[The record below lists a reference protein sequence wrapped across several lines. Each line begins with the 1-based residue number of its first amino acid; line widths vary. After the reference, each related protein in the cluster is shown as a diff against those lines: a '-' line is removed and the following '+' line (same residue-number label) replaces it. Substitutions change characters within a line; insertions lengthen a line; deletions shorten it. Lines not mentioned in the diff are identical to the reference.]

1 MSMHDAGWRLAGD
14 RLGTRALVVVS
25 LALPGLALAPCPVLV
40 AAETAPTQAADAAS
54 GPKASPAETSPVD
67 SDGQLEKLFEKEIT
81 VTAKYHYL
89 LSLPAGYE
97 EGTQR
102 WPLMLFLHGSGE
114 SGDSLAKVKANGPPK
129 LIAKKD
135 RDFPCIVVSPQSP
148 GRGWNPDYLAALLD
162 DICATYRVD
171 PERIYLTGLSMGGY
185 GTWMLAAA
193 QPDRFAAIVPI
204 CGGGNPADADKLK
217 GIPIW
222 VFHGAEDKTVKLEN
236 STKMV
241 DALKAVGS
249 DVKFT
254 IYPEVGH
261 DSWTETYANP
271 ELYDWLF
278 AQKRAARP

>member
-1 MSMHDAGWRLAGD
+1 MHDAGWRLAVNRWGA
-14 RLGTRALVVVS
+14 RALLAA
-25 LALPGLALAPCPVLV
+25 LALPAIALDPCPVLV
-40 AAETAPTQAADAAS
+40 AAEPGSVPTAGGASKAEASPADAA
-54 GPKASPAETSPVD
+54 PVN
-67 SDGQLEKLFEKEIT
+67 SNQLEKLFEKEIV

-97 EGTQR
+97 DSDRR

-114 SGDSLAKVKANGPPK
+114 SGESLAKVKANGPPK
-129 LIAKKD
+129 LIALNE
-135 RDFPCIVVSPQSP
+135 RAFPCIVVSPQSP

-171 PERIYLTGLSMGGY
+171 PERVYLTGLSMGGY

-193 QPDRFAAIVPI
+193 HPDRFAAIVPI
-204 CGGGNPADADKLK
+204 CGGGNPVDADKLK
-217 GIPIW
+217 GLPIW
-222 VFHGAEDKTVKLEN
+222 AFHGAEDKTVKLEN
-236 STKMV
+236 SEKMV

-254 IYPEVGH
+254 VYPGVGH

-278 AQKRAARP
+278 AQKRTARP

>member
-1 MSMHDAGWRLAGD
+1 MHDAGWRLAVN
-14 RLGTRALVVVS
+14 RWSVFALVLVA
-25 LALPGLALAPCPVLV
+25 LALPGLFLTSCHALI
-40 AAETAPTQAADAAS
+40 AAEPDTVKAAGEPSKAE
-54 GPKASPAETSPVD
+54 ASPAESALVN
-67 SDGQLEKLFEKEIT
+67 SNQLEKLFEKEIT

-97 EGTQR
+97 NDDRR
-102 WPLMLFLHGSGE
+102 WPLMLFLHGAGE
-114 SGDSLAKVKANGPPK
+114 SGESLAKVKANGPPK
-129 LIAKKD
+129 LIAGNE
-135 RDFPCIVVSPQSP
+135 RAFPCIVVSPQSP

-162 DICATYRVD
+162 DICAAYRVD
-171 PERIYLTGLSMGGY
+171 PERIYLTGLSIGGY
-185 GTWMLAAA
+185 GSWMLAAA

-241 DALKAVGS
+241 DALKARGS

-254 IYPEVGH
+254 VYPGVGH

>member
-1 MSMHDAGWRLAGD
+1 MSMHDAGWRLAVNRWGVF
-14 RLGTRALVVVS
+14 ALVLGA
-25 LALPGLALAPCPVLV
+25 LALPGLFLTPCHALI
-40 AAETAPTQAADAAS
+40 AAEPDIAPAAD
-54 GPKASPAETSPVD
+54 ETSKAEASTAD
-67 SDGQLEKLFEKEIT
+67 SALVNSNQLEKLFEKEIT

-97 EGTQR
+97 NSEQR
-102 WPLMLFLHGSGE
+102 WPLMLFLHGGGE
-114 SGDSLAKVKANGPPK
+114 SGESLAKVKANGPPK
-129 LIAKKD
+129 LIAGNE
-135 RDFPCIVVSPQSP
+135 RAFPCIVVSPQSP

-254 IYPEVGH
+254 IYPGVGH

>member
-1 MSMHDAGWRLAGD
+1 MSMHDAGWRLAVN
-14 RLGTRALVVVS
+14 RWSVFALVLVA
-25 LALPGLALAPCPVLV
+25 LALPGLFLTSCHALI
-40 AAETAPTQAADAAS
+40 AAEPDTAPAAGEPSKAE
-54 GPKASPAETSPVD
+54 ASPAEPALVNSN
-67 SDGQLEKLFEKEIT
+67 QLEKLFEKEIT

-97 EGTQR
+97 NDDRR
-102 WPLMLFLHGSGE
+102 WPLMLFLHGAGE
-114 SGDSLAKVKANGPPK
+114 SGESLAKVKANGPPK
-129 LIAKKD
+129 LIAGNE
-135 RDFPCIVVSPQSP
+135 RAFPCIVVSPQSP

-185 GTWMLAAA
+185 GSWMLAAA
-193 QPDRFAAIVPI
+193 QPNRFAAIVPI
-204 CGGGNPADADKLK
+204 CGGGNPADADTLK

-254 IYPEVGH
+254 VYPGVGH

>member
-1 MSMHDAGWRLAGD
+1 MHDAGWRLAVNRWGV
-14 RLGTRALVVVS
+14 RALVVAA
-25 LALPGLALAPCPVLV
+25 LALPAIALVRCPVLL
-40 AAETAPTQAADAAS
+40 AAEPASVPTAGGAS
-54 GPKASPAETSPVD
+54 KAEASPAEPALVNSN
-67 SDGQLEKLFEKEIT
+67 QLEKLFEKEIT

-97 EGTQR
+97 DSDRR

-114 SGDSLAKVKANGPPK
+114 SGESLAKVKANGPPK
-129 LIAKKD
+129 LIAGNE
-135 RDFPCIVVSPQSP
+135 RAFPCIVVSPQSP

-171 PERIYLTGLSMGGY
+171 PDRVYLTGLSMGGY
-185 GTWMLAAA
+185 GTWMLAATH
-193 QPDRFAAIVPI
+193 PDRFAAIVPI

-217 GIPIW
+217 GLPIW
-222 VFHGAEDKTVKLEN
+222 AFHGADDKTVKLEN
-236 STKMV
+236 SEKMV

-254 IYPEVGH
+254 VYPGVGH

>member
-1 MSMHDAGWRLAGD
+1 MHDAGWRLAVNRWGV
-14 RLGTRALVVVS
+14 RALVVAA
-25 LALPGLALAPCPVLV
+25 LALPAIALVRCPVLL
-40 AAETAPTQAADAAS
+40 AAEPASVPTAGGAS
-54 GPKASPAETSPVD
+54 KAEASPAEPALVNSN
-67 SDGQLEKLFEKEIT
+67 QLEKLFEKEIT

-97 EGTQR
+97 DSDRR

-114 SGDSLAKVKANGPPK
+114 SGESLAKVKANGPPK
-129 LIAKKD
+129 LIAGNE
-135 RDFPCIVVSPQSP
+135 RAFPCIVVSPQSP

-171 PERIYLTGLSMGGY
+171 PDRVYLTGLSMGGY

-193 QPDRFAAIVPI
+193 HPDRFAAIVPI

-217 GIPIW
+217 GLPIW
-222 VFHGAEDKTVKLEN
+222 AFHGADDKTVKLEN
-236 STKMV
+236 SEKMV

-254 IYPEVGH
+254 VYPGVGH

>member
-1 MSMHDAGWRLAGD
+1 MSMHDAGWRLAVD
-14 RLGTRALVVVS
+14 RLGTRVLVVVT
-25 LALPGLALAPCPVLV
+25 LALPGLALAPCTVLV
-40 AAETAPTQAADAAS
+40 AAETAPTQATDAAS
-54 GPKASPAETSPVD
+54 RDKASPAEPALVNSN
-67 SDGQLEKLFEKEIT
+67 QLEKLFEKEIT

-97 EGTQR
+97 DSDRR

-114 SGDSLAKVKANGPPK
+114 SGESLAKVKANGPPK
-129 LIAKKD
+129 LIAGNE
-135 RDFPCIVVSPQSP
+135 RAFPCIVVSPQSP

-204 CGGGNPADADKLK
+204 CGGGNPADANKLN

-254 IYPEVGH
+254 VYPGVGH

>member
-1 MSMHDAGWRLAGD
+1 MHDAGWRLAVTRWGA
-14 RLGTRALVVVS
+14 RALVLVA
-25 LALPGLALAPCPVLV
+25 LALPAIALVRCPVLF
-40 AAETAPTQAADAAS
+40 AAEPASVPTAGGAS
-54 GPKASPAETSPVD
+54 KAEASPAEPALVN
-67 SDGQLEKLFEKEIT
+67 SDQLEKLFEKEIV

-97 EGTQR
+97 DSDRR

-114 SGDSLAKVKANGPPK
+114 SGESLAKVKANGPPK
-129 LIAKKD
+129 LIAGNE
-135 RDFPCIVVSPQSP
+135 RAFPCIVVSPQSP
-148 GRGWNPDYLAALLD
+148 GRGWNTDYLDALLD

-171 PERIYLTGLSMGGY
+171 PERVYLTGLSMGGY

-193 QPDRFAAIVPI
+193 HPDRFAAIVPI

-217 GIPIW
+217 GLPIW
-222 VFHGAEDKTVKLEN
+222 AFHGADDKTVKLEN
-236 STKMV
+236 SEKMV

-249 DVKFT
+249 DVTFT
-254 IYPEVGH
+254 VYPGVGH

>member
-1 MSMHDAGWRLAGD
+1 MSMHDAGWRLAVD
-14 RLGTRALVVVS
+14 RLGTRALVAVAI
-25 LALPGLALAPCPVLV
+25 ALPGLALAPCHVLV
-40 AAETAPTQAADAAS
+40 AAETAATQPADAAS
-54 GPKASPAETSPVD
+54 VAKASPAETAPVD
-67 SDGQLEKLFEKEIT
+67 SDEQMEKLFEKEIT

-97 EGTQR
+97 EGTRR

-129 LIAKKD
+129 LIAQKD
-135 RDFPCIVVSPQSP
+135 RAFPCIVVSPQSP

-185 GTWMLAAA
+185 GAWMLAAA

-204 CGGGNPADADKLK
+204 CGGGNPADAEKLK

-254 IYPEVGH
+254 VYPEVGH

-278 AQKRAARP
+278 AQTRAARP

>member
-1 MSMHDAGWRLAGD
+1 MSMRDTGWLAIERCGA
-14 RLGTRALVVVS
+14 RALVLVW
-25 LALPGLALAPCPVLV
+25 LALPGLALPPGPVLL
-40 AAETAPTQAADAAS
+40 AAQPATAPAAGETSKAE
-54 GPKASPAETSPVD
+54 ASPAD
-67 SDGQLEKLFEKEIT
+67 SALVNSNQVEKLFEKQIT

-97 EGTQR
+97 TSDRR

-114 SGDSLAKVKANGPPK
+114 SGESLAKVKAYGPPK
-129 LIAKKD
+129 LIAQNE
-135 RDFPCIVVSPQSP
+135 RAFPCIVVSPQSP

-162 DICATYRVD
+162 DVCATYRVD

-204 CGGGNPADADKLK
+204 CGGGNPADAGKLK
-217 GIPIW
+217 GLPIW
-222 VFHGAEDKTVKLEN
+222 VFHGADDKTVKLEN
-236 STKMV
+236 SEKMV

-254 IYPEVGH
+254 IYPGVGH

-271 ELYDWLF
+271 ELYNWLF

>member
-1 MSMHDAGWRLAGD
+1 MSMDDAGWWLTVNRCGA
-14 RLGTRALVVVS
+14 RALALVA
-25 LALPGLALAPCPVLV
+25 LALPAIALAPRPVLL
-40 AAETAPTQAADAAS
+40 AAEPASAPTAAGAS
-54 GPKASPAETSPVD
+54 KAEASTAD
-67 SDGQLEKLFEKEIT
+67 SALVNSNQLEKLFEKQIT

-97 EGTQR
+97 NSEQR
-102 WPLMLFLHGSGE
+102 WPLMLFLHGGGE
-114 SGDSLAKVKANGPPK
+114 SGESLAKVKTHGPPK
-129 LIAKKD
+129 LIAQNE
-135 RDFPCIVVSPQSP
+135 RAFPCIVVSPQSP

-204 CGGGNPADADKLK
+204 CGGGNPADAGKLK
-217 GIPIW
+217 GLPIW
-222 VFHGAEDKTVKLEN
+222 VFHGADDKTVKLEN
-236 STKMV
+236 SEKMV

-254 IYPEVGH
+254 IYPGVGH

-278 AQKRAARP
+278 SKKRAARP

>member
-1 MSMHDAGWRLAGD
+1 MSMHDAGWWVTVHRGIA
-14 RLGTRALVVVS
+14 RVLVVVA
-25 LALPGLALAPCPVLV
+25 LALPALALAPCSVLV
-40 AAETAPTQAADAAS
+40 AAEPASPPAAS
-54 GPKASPAETSPVD
+54 EPSKAEASPAESALVN
-67 SDGQLEKLFEKEIT
+67 SNQLEKLFEKEIT

-97 EGTQR
+97 NDDRR

-129 LIAKKD
+129 LIAGNE
-135 RDFPCIVVSPQSP
+135 RAFPCIVVSPQSP

-162 DICATYRVD
+162 EICATYRVD
-171 PERIYLTGLSMGGY
+171 PERIYLTGLSMGGC
-185 GTWMLAAA
+185 GSWMLAAA
-193 QPDRFAAIVPI
+193 QPNRFAAIVPI
-204 CGGGNPADADKLK
+204 CGGGNPADADTLK

-254 IYPEVGH
+254 VYPGVGH